1 MRLALRPP
9 FLSPNLNSL
18 SKLDV
23 LGCHMDRRNGLAR
36 NLQVTINEAD
46 SIGKALL
53 LQGLSLIHI

>member
-23 LGCHMDRRNGLAR
+23 LGCHMNRRNGLAR
-36 NLQVTINEAD
+36 NLQVTIDEAD
-46 SIGKALL
+46 SIGKASL
-53 LQGLSLIHI
+53 LQG